1 MIVLLLVLVC
11 TLQLSSFVTSS
22 NVRSWLTSADPVTAA
37 AIKLLEEQSPIFN
50 SKTGSSFLSINIDV
64 EQKKQTILGYGAG
77 LPQSS
82 AYVLNSL
89 KSRDVGLYNTVL
101 NKLFGTSNDG
111 AAINIL
117 RFPIGS
123 CDFSMTNTSYDEI
136 QDDYS
141 LDSFAIDSDSQL
153 IVSVLTDI
161 LAVNPNMVLIG
172 ERSLFS
178 FAFVCHKHISLIR
191 KYYNITIATP
201 WSAPS
206 WLKSW
211 DTLIAYSEQ
220 NTLLQTSDA
229 YAAYSR
235 YFAKVL
241 QSFLNEGIT
250 INYFTLQN
258 EPLFG
263 TSDQYPG
270 MYFSAEQAAK
280 LGKIACFLTQL
291 CARSKRYK
299 MRT

>member
-1 MIVLLLVLVC
+1 MKLNNIKMIVLLLVFVC

-37 AIKLLEEQSPIFN
+37 AIKLLEEQSPILN
-50 SKTGSSFLSINIDV
+50 SKTGGSSFLSINIDV

-82 AYVLNSL
+82 AYVLSSL
-89 KSRDVGLYNTVL
+89 RSRDVGLYNAVL
-101 NKLFGTSNDG
+101 NKLFGTSNGG

-161 LAVNPNMVLIG
+161 LVVNPNMVLIG

-178 FAFVCHKHISLIR
+178 LVFVC
-191 KYYNITIATP
+191 
-201 WSAPS
+201 
-206 WLKSW
+206 
-211 DTLIAYSEQ
+211 
-220 NTLLQTSDA
+220 
-229 YAAYSR
+229 
-235 YFAKVL
+235 
-241 QSFLNEGIT
+241 
-250 INYFTLQN
+250 
-258 EPLFG
+258 
-263 TSDQYPG
+263 
-270 MYFSAEQAAK
+270 
-280 LGKIACFLTQL
+280 
-291 CARSKRYK
+291 
-299 MRT
+299 